1 MEFLNEMYSTLV
13 KSAPLIITA
22 VIVFAVGMGAAYLLN
37 KAIRKALERSRIDR
51 ALVTFLL
58 PIIKITL
65 YVVVGIIALST
76 AGVPTATLLA
86 ARCV

>member
-37 KAIRKALERSRIDR
+37 KAIRKALE
-51 ALVTFLL
+51 
-58 PIIKITL
+58 
-65 YVVVGIIALST
+65 LS
-76 AGVPTATLLA
+76 LIHI
-86 ARCV
+86 